1 MSVGTDIRI
10 SVLHE
15 YRKVAWAGGA
25 EKGAGHRATEGM
37 RIRKSATDFSNSVV
51 PYILKLVLDERVRRH
66 MPALMIVVANL
77 KGGSTKTTTAA
88 FVLHALAEAGLAA
101 LGVDADGEN
110 ESLLAWSEAGEWS
123 IPVIGMPVADLHR
136 KLPGV
141 VGDRYDAVVIDTP
154 PMKERRGVVASAVR
168 IATHVLVPMAPTGM
182 EYARVPAIRELVEEA
197 GALAVA
203 PPQLAVVLTRTV
215 SNAASTD
222 VYRQMLT
229 DDGIRVL
236 RPTVG
241 RLERY
246 AQAFGLPITN
256 SASTAYGDV
265 ADELISIGVT

>member
-1 MSVGTDIRI
+1 
-10 SVLHE
+10 
-15 YRKVAWAGGA
+15 
-25 EKGAGHRATEGM
+25 
-37 RIRKSATDFSNSVV
+37 
-51 PYILKLVLDERVRRH
+51 

-88 FVLHALAEAGLAA
+88 FVLHALAGAGLTA

-197 GALAVA
+197 GVLAVT

-229 DDGIRVL
+229 DDGVRVL

-256 SASTAYGDV
+256 AASTAYGDV

>member
-1 MSVGTDIRI
+1 
-10 SVLHE
+10 
-15 YRKVAWAGGA
+15 
-25 EKGAGHRATEGM
+25 
-37 RIRKSATDFSNSVV
+37 
-51 PYILKLVLDERVRRH
+51 
-66 MPALMIVVANL
+66 MPALTIVVANL

-88 FVLHALAEAGLAA
+88 FVLHALAEAGLPA

-154 PMKERRGVVASAVR
+154 PMKERRGVVASAIR

-182 EYARVPAIRELVEEA
+182 EYARIQAIRELVEEA
-197 GALAVA
+197 GALAVT

-229 DDGIRVL
+229 DDGVRVL

-256 SASTAYGDV
+256 AASTAYGDI
-265 ADELISIGVT
+265 ADELTSIGVQ